1 MSPLIYRTYSIRRM
15 SSHLQISASI
25 SCKHSISPRTNFEC
39 RALCSF
45 FLVKMAMDDRMQ
57 LRRFLETVCHAL
69 DFPKHESTKSRF
81 LKTELS
87 YSTMEQDEGYP
98 KEEVL

>member
-1 MSPLIYRTYSIRRM
+1 M
-15 SSHLQISASI
+15 SSFMLV
-25 SCKHSISPRTNFEC
+25 
-39 RALCSF
+39 

>member
-1 MSPLIYRTYSIRRM
+1 
-15 SSHLQISASI
+15 
-25 SCKHSISPRTNFEC
+25 
-39 RALCSF
+39 
-45 FLVKMAMDDRMQ
+45 MQ
-57 LRRFLETVCHAL
+57 LWRFLETVCRAL
-69 DFPKHESTKSRF
+69 DFPKYESTKSRF

>member
-1 MSPLIYRTYSIRRM
+1 
-15 SSHLQISASI
+15 
-25 SCKHSISPRTNFEC
+25 
-39 RALCSF
+39 
-45 FLVKMAMDDRMQ
+45 MAMDDRMQ